1 MSATAKTTLPKLLAG
16 LPKYGQGQLVQP
28 VSWKTM
34 YPNSFYKITR
44 TKLRFQQVDEAGK
57 PIVASA
63 VADKGKAKEQPRE
76 EDEFEEDNDD
86 GDIFGELAE
95 EEIVAQQ
102 TGGRPHGKAWG
113 VLFWNGE
120 SLSRLR
126 FRYIVRLTPPYS
138 LPLTRPTQDPH
149 KKCSQIPH
157 SRRIHLHHP
166 RNRHSRATQGVMDT
180 TRYLCFERRNQAGG
194 GRASDGT
201 QGQAA
206 DGIRSDVEGGEEGGQ
221 KGSKGD
227 EAGEAQE
234 HDGGAP
240 GRGGIIRRVGPQ
252 PVLRPWT
259 RRAAEPVVK
268 RFMTSS

>member
-28 VSWKTM
+28 VSWKTK

-113 VLFWNGE
+113 VLFWNGQPKIPTRNARK
-120 SLSRLR
+120 S
-126 FRYIVRLTPPYS
+126 LTPDASTSIIPETVIRGRLKES
-138 LPLTRPTQDPH
+138 WTPLDTSALNAEIRQAVDGLQTGRKAKLQTGYV
-149 KKCSQIPH
+149 QT
-157 SRRIHLHHP
+157 
-166 RNRHSRATQGVMDT
+166 SRA
-180 TRYLCFERRNQAGG
+180 ERREVRKDRKEMRQEKLK
-194 GRASDGT
+194 SMT
-201 QGQAA
+201 
-206 DGIRSDVEGGEEGGQ
+206 VVLP
-221 KGSKGD
+221 
-227 EAGEAQE
+227 AGE
-234 HDGGAP
+234 
-240 GRGGIIRRVGPQ
+240 V
-252 PVLRPWT
+252 
-259 RRAAEPVVK
+259 
-268 RFMTSS
+268 